1 MMNISIDEKE
11 NVVHVRVETAKR
23 VVVFVN
29 GARIE
34 LPESPGPESKPTRKI
49 AASER
54 ESPASEITE
63 TSGSG
68 STNRERRFLQMRKK
82 HTVIGNPFP
91 PETKGW
97 QKEHRGYEV
106 LRDNQWHED
115 SELARAME
123 VKNVRQIGNE
133 YHNRFEIAGRHSNP
147 RFVID
152 RAGSRMKMR
161 FVRPESSGRYRAE

>member
-1 MMNISIDEKE
+1 MMNISINEKE
-11 NVVHVRVETAKR
+11 NAVHVRIETAKR

-34 LPESPGPESKPTRKI
+34 LPEPPDPESKPMRKI

-63 TSGSG
+63 TSEFG
-68 STNRERRFLQMRKK
+68 STHRERRFLRMRRR
-82 HTVIGNPFP
+82 HTVTGNPFP

-106 LRDNQWHED
+106 LRDNRWHED
-115 SELARAME
+115 SELARAMG

-133 YHNRFEIAGRHSNP
+133 YHNRLEIAGRHSNP
-147 RFVID
+147 RFVLD

-161 FVRPESSGRYRAE
+161 FVRPESTGRYHAE